1 MSVSSFFPSG
11 SSPRM
16 VPADFLIC
24 GASAAQGYEAACAPV
39 CRQYHLT
46 QTALNIL
53 LFLANNPGYNTAR
66 DICVLRGIKTGIA
79 SVAVEALMQAGY
91 LVHQRDETDRRIQ
104 RLTLTP
110 ASAPLVEAGRAAQ
123 KQFIEAIF
131 QGVSA
136 EECAV
141 FSATL
146 QKISENVR
154 CLAGASARK
163 EL

>member
-1 MSVSSFFPSG
+1 
-11 SSPRM
+11 M
-16 VPADFLIC
+16 VPADFLNC
-24 GASAAQGYEAACAPV
+24 GASAAKGYEAACGPV

-66 DICVLRGIKTGIA
+66 DICMLRGIKTGIA

-91 LVHQRDETDRRIQ
+91 LVRRRDEADRRIQ

-110 ASAPLVEAGRAAQ
+110 AAAPLVAAGRAAQ

-136 EECAV
+136 EECV
-141 FSATL
+141 GFSATL
-146 QKISENVR
+146 QKVTANIR
-154 CLAGASARK
+154 CLSSVSARK
-163 EL
+163 EF